1 MNNKI
6 TTDIISTTGIKIT
19 KYDILPAKVF
29 INGVEVTDTESWNKA
44 ISTFSEL
51 QDKIN
56 NLQSKIDKAIE
67 YIEKNTHNIY
77 ADGYRDRM
85 TGELLSKEK
94 TPIIN
99 RVFSQNPKDL
109 LDILKEV
116 E

>member
-1 MNNKI
+1 MNENYKLVKFIRINNKYKAYN
-6 TTDIISTTGIKIT
+6 DEKEIIKLYE
-19 KYDILPAKVF
+19 K
-29 INGVEVTDTESWNKA
+29 EV
-44 ISTFSEL
+44 
-51 QDKIN
+51 N
-56 NLQSKIDKAIE
+56 NLQSKIDKAVE

-77 ADGYRDRM
+77 ANGYRDRE

-99 RVFSQNPKDL
+99 RIFSQNPKDL